1 MMVNECIMMV
11 YIGNEIGNF
20 GAYVMSETIKM
31 NQTLTSLNMRG
42 EWNKKEIKKNKWI
55 NKDK

>member
-1 MMVNECIMMV
+1 MMIMLTDN
-11 YIGNEIGNF
+11 YIHNF

-31 NQTLTSLNMRG
+31 NQTLTSLDMRG
-42 EWNKKEIKKNKWI
+42 EWNKKEIKKKWM